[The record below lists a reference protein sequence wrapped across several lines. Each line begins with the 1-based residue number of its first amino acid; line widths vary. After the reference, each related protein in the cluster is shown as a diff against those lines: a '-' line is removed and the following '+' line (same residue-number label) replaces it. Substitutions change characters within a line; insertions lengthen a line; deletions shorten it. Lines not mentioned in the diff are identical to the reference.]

1 MKHLFSPLSI
11 LGALAFLAL
20 AVGCATTG
28 PAPRSSAAAQT
39 ESLLTSVGFTTKTPS
54 TPRQQQH
61 FKTLTPNKIM
71 TVHRNG
77 KTYCVYADPVQNQ
90 LYVGS
95 PAQFQKYQQLCK
107 ANHLAE
113 EQIYSEATGEWEHWE
128 KWETSG
134 Y

>member
-28 PAPRSSAAAQT
+28 TGPLSSAAART
-39 ESLLTSVGFTTKTPS
+39 ESLLTSAGFKTKTPS

-77 KTYCVYADPVQNQ
+77 KTYYVYADPVQNQ
-90 LYVGS
+90 LYVGN
-95 PAQFQKYQQLCK
+95 PAQFQRYQQLRK
-107 ANHLAE
+107 ANHLAL
-113 EQIYSEATGEWEHWE
+113 EQEYSEAMGDWGAWE
-128 KWETSG
+128 SFG
-134 Y
+134 A